1 MSRPTKYELQHAL
14 RYATEHTTQYL
25 LDVYQKRYPH
35 YFQHVEI
42 EIRPATVKD
51 YYIPPSLATECIVV
65 DKIYFTELGCK
76 RLSCFPFKSDGVPC
90 TRKDDIQWTPL
101 ANKWVLSCQPSCR
114 EMTTPID
121 AEWWG
126 TRCVMVNPLKKV
138 LASFPEQIFGMQSKH
153 PLHAGLDWRNGHI
166 YLNKSYCQAY
176 GLEFDGKECY
186 SLVDQIIG
194 EFFLGKTVYRA
205 LKTSTLQPPN
215 NPHIPPVPSHP
226 AVPLEVSL
234 NDTISLPDTSQVARE
249 VTAELFAD
257 FGVDIAVHVVEK
269 ILRKKAPKLLL
280 KAAGNLPIQSA
291 LTQAV
296 LNQTLSLSVK
306 SLTTAGKIMA
316 GASNI
321 LAVYSVISVIL
332 DIVDPFH
339 YENVLTADTLE
350 TINKRLDLVYFQR
363 KNNFNPEVTPEMLWD
378 NLLEDESDR
387 YEFMANKIQEY
398 LNALQA
404 NDKINYEITLPALK
418 HFNMSKQNQQYQW
431 TLHLVIVIMMII
443 LGMLFVQY
451 VQVWAVII
459 LLGVILLGE
468 KTY

>member
-1 MSRPTKYELQHAL
+1 MLFFGRSNH
-14 RYATEHTTQYL
+14 
-25 LDVYQKRYPH
+25 
-35 YFQHVEI
+35 
-42 EIRPATVKD
+42 
-51 YYIPPSLATECIVV
+51 
-65 DKIYFTELGCK
+65 
-76 RLSCFPFKSDGVPC
+76 
-90 TRKDDIQWTPL
+90 
-101 ANKWVLSCQPSCR
+101 
-114 EMTTPID
+114 
-121 AEWWG
+121 WG
-126 TRCVMVNPLKKV
+126 
-138 LASFPEQIFGMQSKH
+138 I
-153 PLHAGLDWRNGHI
+153 
-166 YLNKSYCQAY
+166 
-176 GLEFDGKECY
+176 
-186 SLVDQIIG
+186 
-194 EFFLGKTVYRA
+194 FLGKTVYRA

-404 NDKINYEITLPALK
+404 KDKINYEITLPALK